1 MSSTPQ
7 PVENVKIPGQM
18 LGEGE
23 TRFIARQPILDRKQ
37 KVCAYELLFRSGA
50 NITFADAN
58 SETATQSTIDLSLL
72 LGAESFTEG
81 LPAFINCTR
90 ESLCSG
96 IVDSLPKELVVLEIL
111 EDVPAD
117 AETLSACRRL
127 KRAGY
132 RIALDDIVSTDERL
146 ALFEF
151 ADTVKVDFLLTRPE
165 QQKAIAKRFKRRG
178 VQLLAEK
185 VETHEQFQAALSMG
199 YALFQGYFFCRPM
212 TMAARD
218 LPAAQLGYLEIL
230 RKVYDPEV
238 NLSAIECAV
247 REEPS
252 LCYRLLRYLNSA
264 AFGVAPVHSIIDALN
279 LLGRDQLRKWVSLVG
294 AISLAGPR
302 SAELI
307 RMALV
312 RARFCELFAEHL
324 SLPPTDYFL
333 TGLFSLLDAILD
345 RPLSQIIELIP
356 ISQLCRDALTG
367 VRNEPRFMLEVSIAS
382 ARGDWEL
389 LPQLCE
395 QAGCTELEVCRWQ
408 IEAQRWVRTMIAK
421 KSGAIKESQ

>member
-1 MSSTPQ
+1 MLPIPQ
-7 PVENVKIPGQM
+7 SGQRTRIPGQM
-18 LGEGE
+18 PAGGE

-37 KVCAYELLFRSGA
+37 KVYGYELLFRSGA
-50 NITFADAN
+50 NIAFADVDCESA
-58 SETATQSTIDLSLL
+58 AQSTIDLSLL

-96 IVDSLPKELVVLEIL
+96 IVGTLPKDLVVLEIL

-117 AETLSACRRL
+117 EETLRACRRL
-127 KRAGY
+127 KEAGY
-132 RIALDDIVSTDERL
+132 RIALDDIVSTEERL

-151 ADTVKVDFLLTRPE
+151 ADIIKVDFLLTSPA
-165 QQKAIAKRFKRRG
+165 QQEAIARRFRRRG
-178 VQLLAEK
+178 VRLLAEK
-185 VETHEQFQAALSMG
+185 VETHEQFQAALKMG
-199 YALFQGYFFCRPM
+199 YTLFQGYFFCRPV

-218 LPAAQLGYLEIL
+218 LPSAHLGYLEIL
-230 RKVYDPEV
+230 RKVYEPEV
-238 NLSAIECAV
+238 DLSAIERAI
-247 REEPS
+247 REEPA

-264 AFGVAPVHSIIDALN
+264 AFGLSPVRSILHALN
-279 LLGRDQLRKWVSLVG
+279 MLGSDRLRKWVSLVG
-294 AISLAGPR
+294 AISLAGPQ

-312 RARFCELFAEHL
+312 RARFCEIFAEHL
-324 SLPPTDYFL
+324 ELPATDYFL

-345 RPLSQIIELIP
+345 RPLAQIMEHIP
-356 ISQLCRDALTG
+356 VSQLCRDALSG
-367 VRNEPRFMLEVSIAS
+367 VPNEPRAMLEVAIAS
-382 ARGDWEL
+382 AGGDWEL

-408 IEAQRWVRTMIAK
+408 IEAQRWVRTMM
-421 KSGAIKESQ
+421 AIKTGSLRPIQ